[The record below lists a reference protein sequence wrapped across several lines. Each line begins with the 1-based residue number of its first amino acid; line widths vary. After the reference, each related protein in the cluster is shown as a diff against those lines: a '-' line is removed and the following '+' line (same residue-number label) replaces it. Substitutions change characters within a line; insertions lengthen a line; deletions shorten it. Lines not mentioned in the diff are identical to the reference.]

1 MRPLKIVVVGDGTVG
16 KTCLLITYKTN
27 QFPDGPYIPTVFD
40 NYAGSHQLPQGVI
53 NVNLWD
59 TAGQEDYERL
69 RPLSYPGT
77 DVFILCFS
85 VSSKAS
91 HDNIIHKWYPE
102 IRHHCSE
109 VPFVLVGTK
118 ADLRRTDFHRSTE
131 SLNLHRP
138 QNSEFVSKRTAKQT
152 ARKLGA
158 RCYLECSS
166 KELQGVREVFE
177 EAILA
182 VLSPRPKRIVRC
194 TLL

>member
-1 MRPLKIVVVGDGTVG
+1 MEMNVHASLSCR
-16 KTCLLITYKTN
+16 
-27 QFPDGPYIPTVFD
+27 FD
-40 NYAGSHQLPQGVI
+40 NYSGNHQLAQGVV
-53 NVNLWD
+53 NVHLWD

-85 VSSKAS
+85 VTSKSS
-91 HDNIIHKWYPE
+91 HDNIIHKWHPE
-102 IRHHCSE
+102 IRHHCRG

-118 ADLRRTDFHRSTE
+118 ADLRRPDLHRSTE
-131 SLNLHRP
+131 SLNLQRP
-138 QNSEFVSKRTAKQT
+138 QSGDFVSKRTAKRT

-166 KELQGVREVFE
+166 KELQGVHEVFE
-177 EAILA
+177 TAILS
-182 VLSPRPKRIVRC
+182 VLAPRPERRRC